1 MSKEQ
6 LHSELLEQWRK
17 TFKSFNELGEH
28 LDKLSVMVDCYSDGN
43 TDETADEWNNRNRIS

>member
-1 MSKEQ
+1 MNNKD
-6 LHSELLEQWRK
+6 ELLEQWRK

-28 LDKLSVMVDCYSDGN
+28 LDKLSMMVDCYADGN

>member
-1 MSKEQ
+1 MNNK
-6 LHSELLEQWRK
+6 HELLEQWRK

-28 LDKLSVMVDCYSDGN
+28 LDKLSVMVDYYSKLN